1 VSSKRK
7 KDVLCYG
14 VHALSSG
21 HHDIRILKR
30 EHAPLWFGY
39 RVWASSWLLMDFLK
53 RCTMPAGSHVME
65 LGCGW
70 GLAGI
75 YCAKTFG
82 AAVTGVDIDPEVFHY
97 LHRHSEINDV
107 EIATI
112 NLGFEDLTREHLKGM
127 KILIGADICFWDSM
141 VDPIRSLISR
151 AMDEGVSMVILADP
165 GRPPF
170 SRLGEFFDKGRGGEM
185 MTWATAH
192 PHPIEG
198 RILRITSP
206 THPIH

>member
-1 VSSKRK
+1 MSGKRK
-7 KDVLCYG
+7 TDVRCYG

-21 HHDIRILKR
+21 HHDIRILKK
-30 EHAPLWFGY
+30 EHSPHLFGY

-53 RCTMPAGSHVME
+53 RCTVPAGSHVME

-82 AAVTGVDIDPEVFHY
+82 AEVTGVDVDPEVFHY
-97 LHRHSEINDV
+97 LHRHSEINNV
-107 EIATI
+107 EISTI
-112 NLGFEDLTREHLKGM
+112 NLGFEEITGKHLKGVKVM
-127 KILIGADICFWDSM
+127 IGADICFWDSM
-141 VDPIRSLISR
+141 ITPIRSLISR
-151 AMDEGVSMVILADP
+151 AMDEGVRLVILADP

-170 SRLGEFFDKGRGGEM
+170 SRLGEFFDKARGGEM
-185 MTWATAH
+185 LNWSTLQ

-198 RILRITSP
+198 RILRITAP
-206 THPIH
+206 THPVH

>member
-1 VSSKRK
+1 MSSKRK
-7 KDVLCYG
+7 KAVLCYG

-30 EHAPLWFGY
+30 QHAPNLFGY

-75 YCAKTFG
+75 YCAKTFK

-97 LHRHSEINDV
+97 LHRHSEINEV
-107 EIATI
+107 EIDTI
-112 NLGFEDLTREHLKGM
+112 NLGFEDLTRDHLKGV
-127 KILIGADICFWDSM
+127 KVLIGADICFWDSM
-141 VDPIRSLISR
+141 VEPIRSLISR
-151 AMDEGVSMVILADP
+151 AMEEGVSMVILADP

-170 SRLGEFFDKGRGGEM
+170 SRLGEFFGKDRGGEM
-185 MTWATAH
+185 LHWSTQL

-198 RILRITSP
+198 RILRIGSP
-206 THPIH
+206 SHPLH

>member
-1 VSSKRK
+1 
-7 KDVLCYG
+7 
-14 VHALSSG
+14 
-21 HHDIRILKR
+21 
-30 EHAPLWFGY
+30 
-39 RVWASSWLLMDFLK
+39 MDFLK
-53 RCTMPAGSHVME
+53 RWTLPAGSHVME

-82 AAVTGVDIDPEVFHY
+82 VAVTGVDIDPEVFHY

-141 VDPIRSLISR
+141 VGPIRSLISR

-170 SRLGEFFDKGRGGEM
+170 SRLGEFYDKGRGGEM
-185 MTWATAH
+185 MTWATLH

-206 THPIH
+206 THPLH

>member
-1 VSSKRK
+1 MSGKRK

-14 VHALSSG
+14 IHALSSG
-21 HHDIRILKR
+21 HHDIRILKK
-30 EHAPLWFGY
+30 EHAPHWFGY
-39 RVWASSWLLMDFLK
+39 RVWASSWLLMDFL
-53 RCTMPAGSHVME
+53 RNCSMPTGSHVME

-75 YCAKTFG
+75 YCAKNFG
-82 AAVTGVDIDPEVFHY
+82 AEVTGVDIDPEVFHY

-112 NLGFEDLTREHLKGM
+112 NLGIEDLTREHLKGV
-127 KILIGADICFWDSM
+127 KVLIGADICFWDSM

-151 AMDEGVSMVILADP
+151 ALEEGVRQVILADP
-165 GRPPF
+165 GRGPF
-170 SRLGEFFDKGRGGEM
+170 RRLGEFFGKEIGGEM
-185 MTWATAH
+185 LRWSTLQ

-198 RILRITSP
+198 RILRITSHCTP
-206 THPIH
+206 RQ

>member
-1 VSSKRK
+1 
-7 KDVLCYG
+7 
-14 VHALSSG
+14 
-21 HHDIRILKR
+21 
-30 EHAPLWFGY
+30 
-39 RVWASSWLLMDFLK
+39 
-53 RCTMPAGSHVME
+53 
-65 LGCGW
+65 
-70 GLAGI
+70 
-75 YCAKTFG
+75 
-82 AAVTGVDIDPEVFHY
+82 
-97 LHRHSEINDV
+97 V

-141 VDPIRSLISR
+141 VDPICSLISR
-151 AMDEGVSMVILADP
+151 AMNEGVSMVILADP

-170 SRLGEFFDKGRGGEM
+170 SRLGEFFDKDRGGEM
-185 MTWATAH
+185 LKWSTLH

>member
-1 VSSKRK
+1 MRGFKGRKVELSSPVPRSREQGLERKGNFVSSKRK
-7 KDVLCYG
+7 TDVLCHG

-30 EHAPLWFGY
+30 QHAPLWFGY

-53 RCTMPAGSHVME
+53 RYTMPVGSRVME

-82 AAVTGVDIDPEVFHY
+82 AVVTGVDKDPEVVHY
-97 LHRHSEINDV
+97 LHRHSEINEV

-112 NLGFEDLTREHLKGM
+112 NLGFEDLTREHLKGV
-127 KILIGADICFWDSM
+127 KVLIGADICFWDSM
-141 VDPIRSLISR
+141 VDPIRQLISR
-151 AMDEGVSMVILADP
+151 AMDEGVRLVVPSAGLANSST
-165 GRPPF
+165 RTKAA
-170 SRLGEFFDKGRGGEM
+170 RC
-185 MTWATAH
+185 
-192 PHPIEG
+192 
-198 RILRITSP
+198 
-206 THPIH
+206 

>member
-1 VSSKRK
+1 
-7 KDVLCYG
+7 
-14 VHALSSG
+14 
-21 HHDIRILKR
+21 
-30 EHAPLWFGY
+30 
-39 RVWASSWLLMDFLK
+39 MDFLK
-53 RCTMPAGSHVME
+53 RCTVPVGSHVME

-97 LHRHSEINDV
+97 LHRHSEINQV
-107 EIATI
+107 EVSTI
-112 NLGFEDLTREHLKGM
+112 NLGFEDLTREHLKDM

-141 VDPIRSLISR
+141 VEPIRSLISR
-151 AMDEGVSMVILADP
+151 AMDEGVSMVVLADP

-170 SRLGEFFDKGRGGEM
+170 SRLGEFFDKDRGGEM
-185 MTWATAH
+185 LKWSTLQ

-198 RILRITSP
+198 RILRITSS